1 MVAKLQNV
9 IKYSVSTKI
18 FHLGKKVENY
28 YFNNNKS
35 GVRVADK
42 EIYVCRQHYN
52 ATLNPTE
59 TLAAVSS

>member
-1 MVAKLQNV
+1 MKIIISTI
-9 IKYSVSTKI
+9 IK
-18 FHLGKKVENY
+18 G
-28 YFNNNKS
+28 